1 MRTSKLL
8 SAIALAAAIGASSAA
23 RAETPPLSA
32 LRESVDTVESRE
44 RAILARAERSSD
56 EVRKEAERVVSAV
69 AKRRRALSARLDLLE
84 ILGRDG
90 TVDEGVIVEMR
101 ATLDRSNRLLDLVE
115 KWLGMR

>member
-1 MRTSKLL
+1 MRPSRLL
-8 SAIALAAAIGASSAA
+8 SAIAVAAAIGASSPA
-23 RAETPPLSA
+23 RAETTPLA
-32 LRESVDTVESRE
+32 AVRESVETVELRE
-44 RAILARAERSSD
+44 RAILARAERSNE
-56 EVRKEAERVVSAV
+56 EVRRESERVVSAV